1 MHIAHPVAPS
11 VPSQRPSFLWRP
23 ILALALALCALWL
36 VVATWAWPFVGDASY
51 VHYVV
56 FLMQRGLHPC
66 RDIVDVTLPGAYLA
80 EQAVMATLGSG
91 ARAWRLYDLLL
102 MAATA
107 AGCLYLL
114 APEARA
120 PLGLRRTGRIPAA
133 PFPDGLLAGG
143 LASLLLFTIHAQDGV
158 NMLGERDLE
167 VGISLLVA
175 LALLAFLRRHHGRIS
190 ALAQLIS
197 SALAGFLSAAA
208 FSIKPTA
215 ALTILVLLGWMLWLR
230 RRGRFA
236 VLPIAVFC
244 ISGALTL
251 LALALYLWQQDA
263 LAAFFAE
270 FNTVVRYHASLDHR
284 PLGYLL
290 AHCVSPI
297 MLLICIWLL
306 LRAVAALAA
315 VGTTPPPPRASW
327 KSRFLAQASAHPDIF
342 AIALCA
348 ATGFVSYLAQRK
360 GFSYQRYPLLLFL
373 LPLVCRDLFL
383 FLPSTPSRHSRWVLR
398 SLATLGVATGLG
410 MAVFFTYRAT
420 TFERTPPN
428 QQLLADLATY
438 GGPALDRRIQCM
450 DAAGGCI
457 AALYQARLV
466 ESTGFLHDCYM
477 LSPTNP
483 VSLALRQR
491 FFTELART
499 SPQVIVVT
507 NSVCYSDPPSFD
519 KYARWP
525 EFRQYL
531 ADHYTLVQQRTHLP
545 AEHYWS
551 RTTQPFDYR
560 IYVRKP

>member
-1 MHIAHPVAPS
+1 MRDSNSAGGAAHLAPHTT
-11 VPSQRPSFLWRP
+11 SFWRP
-23 ILALALALCALWL
+23 AFALALALCALWL
-36 VVATWAWPFVGDASY
+36 VVATWGWPFVGDASY

-91 ARAWRLYDLLL
+91 ALAWRLYDLLL
-102 MAATA
+102 MVATA
-107 AGCLYLL
+107 ASCLYLL
-114 APEARA
+114 VPEGQRA
-120 PLGLRRTGRIPAA
+120 GVGRI
-133 PFPDGLLAGG
+133 PDGLLAGG

-167 VGISLLVA
+167 VGIALLIS
-175 LALLAFLRRHHGRIS
+175 LALLAFLRRHHGSIPV
-190 ALAQLIS
+190 LAQVIAA
-197 SALAGFLSAAA
+197 ALAGFLSAAA

-236 VLPIAVFC
+236 ILPIAVYCF
-244 ISGALTL
+244 SGALTI
-251 LALALYLWQQDA
+251 LALALYLWKQDA
-263 LAAFFAE
+263 LAAFFGE

-284 PLGYLL
+284 PLGYLV
-290 AHCVSPI
+290 AHCVSPV
-297 MLLICIWLL
+297 MLLICIWLVL
-306 LRAVAALAA
+306 VLIRMAVAVLKQPQSAQSGA
-315 VGTTPPPPRASW
+315 W
-327 KSRFLAQASAHPDIF
+327 KSRLAANASAHPDIL
-342 AIALCA
+342 AVALCA

-373 LPLVCRDLFL
+373 LPLVCRDLFR
-383 FLPSTPSRHSRWVLR
+383 FLPSMQSGQARRGLRVLR
-398 SLATLGVATGLG
+398 GLATLGIATGLG

-420 TFERTPPN
+420 TYQRTPPN

-438 GGPALDRRIQCM
+438 GGPALDRRVQCM

-499 SPQVIVVT
+499 PPAVIVVT

-560 IYVRKP
+560 IYVRRP